1 MPRDFFSA
9 TAEQVVA
16 VVDAASVF
24 GEADPAFAAEFT
36 DLSKDQAEAAL
47 QLAAD
52 LGLLQ
57 EKKGKYSPAS
67 PLCRPLL
74 SPREGARAVAMRVV
88 LESYEPFRLFRERL
102 LLTPV
107 AATAA
112 QQTKAAL
119 QLQADRERVK
129 DTLISLGTY
138 SQALVS
144 EGAGRYRPAEGA
156 QDNALDA
163 LARACGDL
171 VPAEVRVREQLGP
184 PACAQV
190 SHDEV
195 VRPLTEALLQA
206 AAGDARGAVVRAGNA
221 VESYLTQVGAET
233 VTSFAG
239 ATGVNAKLDRLEQAR
254 HLPKKLGYAGRYL
267 GHIRNAAD
275 HGIDPEINAAWS
287 IRRGTGLEYVFVACS
302 FISALVARRRGEPPE
317 I

>member
-24 GEADPAFAAEFT
+24 GETDPTLAAEFT
-36 DLSKDQAEAAL
+36 DLSRDQAEAAL

-57 EKKGKYSPAS
+57 ERKGKYSLGS

-74 SPREGARAVAMRVV
+74 SPREAARAVAMRVV
-88 LESYEPFRLFRERL
+88 LENYEPFRLFRERL
-102 LLTPV
+102 LMTPV

-112 QQTKAAL
+112 QQTKTAL

-144 EGAGRYRPAEGA
+144 EGAGRYRPSETGH
-156 QDNALDA
+156 DNTLDA
-163 LARACGDL
+163 LAAACTDY
-171 VPAEVRVREQLGP
+171 VASEVRVREQLGQT
-184 PACAQV
+184 ACAQV

-195 VRPLTEALLQA
+195 VRPLAEALLQA

-233 VTSFAG
+233 ATNLAG
-239 ATGVNAKLDRLEQAR
+239 ATGLNAKVERLEQAQ

-275 HGIDPEINAAWS
+275 HGVDPEINAAWS
-287 IRRGTGLEYVFVACS
+287 IRRSTGVEYVFVACS
-302 FISALVARRRGEPPE
+302 FIAAFVARRRGEPPE